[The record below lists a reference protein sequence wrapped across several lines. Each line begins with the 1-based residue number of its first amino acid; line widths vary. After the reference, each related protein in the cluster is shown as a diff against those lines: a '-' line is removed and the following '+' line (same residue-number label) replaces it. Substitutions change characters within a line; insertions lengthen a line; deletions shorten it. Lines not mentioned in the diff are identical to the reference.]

1 MKPLSAQLADL
12 SVRAKNAETPLLR
25 LRRKLMTSL
34 SRSSSR
40 HALTLIQLS
49 PGWIGTSSLP
59 AITSPAFRGTSLK
72 AKVAADKTAWD
83 AKIAQIKHDV
93 SAGLAEDYA
102 EQLEWEAS
110 FAIAYAE
117 AAIEEAKAAALD
129 AVAARIQAEKAK
141 AA

>member
-1 MKPLSAQLADL
+1 MKPLSTQLADL
-12 SVRAKNAETPLLR
+12 SVRAKNAEESVAKAQKETHAKLAAVKEQARADVDTALAR
-25 LRRKLMTSL
+25 LDRDIKSAGDKGSGL
-34 SRSSSR
+34 
-40 HALTLIQLS
+40 
-49 PGWIGTSSLP
+49 WD
-59 AITSPAFRGTSLK
+59 SLK

-83 AKIAQIKHDV
+83 AKLSQIKHDV

-102 EQLEWEAS
+102 VQTEWEAS

-117 AAIEEAKAAALD
+117 AAIEEAKAASLD

>member
-1 MKPLSAQLADL
+1 MKPLSAQFADL
-12 SVRAKNAETPLLR
+12 SVRAKNAEDSIAKAQKETHDKLVAVKQQARADVNTALDR
-25 LRRKLMTSL
+25 LDRDIKSGSDKVTGL
-34 SRSSSR
+34 
-40 HALTLIQLS
+40 
-49 PGWIGTSSLP
+49 WN
-59 AITSPAFRGTSLK
+59 SLK

-83 AKIAQIKHDV
+83 EKLSQIKHDV

-117 AAIEEAKAAALD
+117 AAIEEAKAATLD
-129 AVAARIQAEKAK
+129 AVAARIEADKAK

>member
-1 MKPLSAQLADL
+1 M
-12 SVRAKNAETPLLR
+12 
-25 LRRKLMTSL
+25 
-34 SRSSSR
+34 
-40 HALTLIQLS
+40 
-49 PGWIGTSSLP
+49 
-59 AITSPAFRGTSLK
+59 
-72 AKVAADKTAWD
+72 
-83 AKIAQIKHDV
+83 